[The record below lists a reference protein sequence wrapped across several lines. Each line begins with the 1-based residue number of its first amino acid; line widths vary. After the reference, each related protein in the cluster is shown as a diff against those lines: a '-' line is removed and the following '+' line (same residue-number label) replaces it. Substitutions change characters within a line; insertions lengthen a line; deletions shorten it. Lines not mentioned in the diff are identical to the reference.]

1 MSITFKD
8 VAKLAGVST
17 QTVSRV
23 TNGSQD
29 VAEST
34 RNKVNAAIKQLGY
47 VPNKGAQMLSRAKS
61 TSVGLVTLDM
71 ALHGAAM
78 IANGVRMQAHDMS
91 YGVAF
96 SVVAEPNLAN
106 TREAI
111 RELMAQQV
119 DSIIL
124 NVPLKSA
131 DAELLVEQYQHLNL
145 IFIDVPS
152 NSQVNYVCGDHAE
165 GAKLA
170 AQHLLESGRTD
181 FLLITGPN
189 ESSASKIRHQ
199 SWLAALSDAESKV
212 QYQYQGNWQAE
223 SKVQYQYQ
231 GNWQAESGY
240 LGVREAVAK
249 QAVFDAV
256 LVASDQMA
264 LGALRA
270 LQELQIPVPDKVAVV
285 GFDGIEDSAFFNPPL
300 TTIKQ
305 DFTTIGRQAVILAEK
320 LNANSQDA
328 LLQQHIETALLP
340 RESSQPK
347 VTAHYEKQEIEQLL
361 KRIQTLLPE
370 SR

>member
-61 TSVGLVTLDM
+61 SSVGLVTLDM

-124 NVPLKSA
+124 NVPLESA
-131 DAELLVEQYQHLNL
+131 DAEWLVEQYQHLNL

-152 NSQVNYVCGDHAE
+152 NSQVNYVCGAHAE

-223 SKVQYQYQ
+223 S
-231 GNWQAESGY
+231 GY

-249 QAVFDAV
+249 QAVFNAV

-305 DFTTIGRQAVILAEK
+305 DFTTIGRQAVVLAEK

-328 LLQQHIETALLP
+328 LLQHHIETALLP

-370 SR
+370 ST

>member
-131 DAELLVEQYQHLNL
+131 DAEWLVEQYQHLNL

-199 SWLAALSDAESKV
+199 SWLAALSD
-212 QYQYQGNWQAE
+212 AE

-370 SR
+370 SK

>member
-223 SKVQYQYQ
+223 S
-231 GNWQAESGY
+231 GY

-305 DFTTIGRQAVILAEK
+305 DFTTIGRQAVVLAEK

-328 LLQQHIETALLP
+328 LLQHHIETALLP

-370 SR
+370 ST

>member
-223 SKVQYQYQ
+223 S
-231 GNWQAESGY
+231 GY

>member
-189 ESSASKIRHQ
+189 ESSASEIRHQ
-199 SWLAALSDAESKV
+199 SWLAALSD
-212 QYQYQGNWQAE
+212 AE

-264 LGALRA
+264 LGVLRA

-305 DFTTIGRQAVILAEK
+305 DFTTIGRQAVVLAEK

-328 LLQQHIETALLP
+328 LLQHHIDTALLP

-347 VTAHYEKQEIEQLL
+347 VRTHYEKQEIEQLL

-370 SR
+370 ST

>member
-199 SWLAALSDAESKV
+199 SWLAALSDAE
-212 QYQYQGNWQAE
+212 N
-223 SKVQYQYQ
+223 KVQYQYQ

-305 DFTTIGRQAVILAEK
+305 DFTTIGRQAVVLAEK

-347 VTAHYEKQEIEQLL
+347 VAAHYEKQEIEQLL

>member
-78 IANGVRMQAHDMS
+78 IANGVRMQAHDMG

-96 SVVAEPNLAN
+96 SVVSEPNLAN

-124 NVPLKSA
+124 NVPLESA
-131 DAELLVEQYQHLNL
+131 DAEWLVEQYQHLNL

-223 SKVQYQYQ
+223 S
-231 GNWQAESGY
+231 GY

-264 LGALRA
+264 LGVLRA

-305 DFTTIGRQAVILAEK
+305 DFTTIGRQAVVLAEK

-328 LLQQHIETALLP
+328 LLQHHIETALLP

-370 SR
+370 ST

>member
-47 VPNKGAQMLSRAKS
+47 VPNKGAQMLSRARS

-96 SVVAEPNLAN
+96 SVVSEPNLAN

-223 SKVQYQYQ
+223 S
-231 GNWQAESGY
+231 GY

-305 DFTTIGRQAVILAEK
+305 DFTTIGRQAVVLAEK

-328 LLQQHIETALLP
+328 LLQHHIETALLP

-347 VTAHYEKQEIEQLL
+347 VRTHYEKQEIEQLL

-370 SR
+370 ST

>member
-124 NVPLKSA
+124 NVPLKST

-223 SKVQYQYQ
+223 S
-231 GNWQAESGY
+231 GY

-264 LGALRA
+264 LGVLRA

-305 DFTTIGRQAVILAEK
+305 DFTTIGRQAVVLAEK

-328 LLQQHIETALLP
+328 LLQHHIETALLP

-370 SR
+370 ST

>member
-96 SVVAEPNLAN
+96 SVVSEPNLAN

-124 NVPLKSA
+124 NVPLESA

-170 AQHLLESGRTD
+170 AQHLLESGRAD

-223 SKVQYQYQ
+223 S
-231 GNWQAESGY
+231 GY

-249 QAVFDAV
+249 QAAFDAV

-264 LGALRA
+264 LGVLRA

-305 DFTTIGRQAVILAEK
+305 DFTTIGRQAVVLAEK

-328 LLQQHIETALLP
+328 LLQHHIETALLP

-370 SR
+370 ST

>member
-96 SVVAEPNLAN
+96 SVVSEPNLAN

-223 SKVQYQYQ
+223 S
-231 GNWQAESGY
+231 GY

-305 DFTTIGRQAVILAEK
+305 DFTTIGRQAVVLAEK

-328 LLQQHIETALLP
+328 LLQHHIETALLP

-370 SR
+370 SK

>member
-1 MSITFKD
+1 MSVTFKD

-23 TNGSQD
+23 TNGSES
-29 VAEST
+29 VAELT

-61 TSVGLVTLDM
+61 TSVGVVTLDM

-78 IANGVRMQAHDMS
+78 IANGVRMQAHDMN
-91 YGVAF
+91 YGIAF
-96 SVVAEPNLAN
+96 SVVSEPNLAN

-124 NVPLKSA
+124 NVPLKSV

-170 AQHLLESGRTD
+170 AQHLIESGRTHY
-181 FLLITGPN
+181 LLITGPN
-189 ESSASKIRHQ
+189 ESSASQIRHQ
-199 SWLAALSDAESKV
+199 SWLAELSDADCTV
-212 QYQYQGNWQAE
+212 QYQH
-223 SKVQYQYQ
+223 Q

-305 DFTTIGRQAVILAEK
+305 DFTTIGRQAVKLAEK
-320 LNANSQDA
+320 LNANSQDT
-328 LLQQHIETALLP
+328 LLQHHIETSLLT

-347 VTAHYEKQEIEQLL
+347 VTAYYEKQEIERLL
-361 KRIQTLLPE
+361 QRIQTLLPE

>member
-124 NVPLKSA
+124 NVPLKST

-223 SKVQYQYQ
+223 S
-231 GNWQAESGY
+231 GY

-270 LQELQIPVPDKVAVV
+270 LQELQIPVPDKAAVV

-370 SR
+370 SK

>member
-1 MSITFKD
+1 MSVTFKD

-23 TNGSQD
+23 TNGSES
-29 VAEST
+29 VAELT

-78 IANGVRMQAHDMS
+78 IANGVRMQAHDLN
-91 YGVAF
+91 YGIAF
-96 SVVAEPNLAN
+96 SVVSEPNLAN

-124 NVPLKSA
+124 NVPLKSD

-170 AQHLLESGRTD
+170 AQHLIESGRTNY
-181 FLLITGPN
+181 LLITGPN
-189 ESSASKIRHQ
+189 ESSASQIRHQ
-199 SWLAALSDAESKV
+199 SWLAALSDTDCKV
-212 QYQYQGNWQAE
+212 QYQH
-223 SKVQYQYQ
+223 Q

-240 LGVREAVAK
+240 LGVRDAVAK
-249 QAVFDAV
+249 QATFDAV

-264 LGALRA
+264 LGVLRA

-305 DFTTIGRQAVILAEK
+305 DFTTIGRQAVVLAEK

-328 LLQQHIETALLP
+328 LLQHHIVTSLLT

-347 VTAHYEKQEIEQLL
+347 VATHYEKQEIERLL
-361 KRIQTLLPE
+361 QRIQTLLPE

>member
-78 IANGVRMQAHDMS
+78 IANGVRMQAHNMS

-199 SWLAALSDAESKV
+199 SWLAALSD
-212 QYQYQGNWQAE
+212 AE

-370 SR
+370 SK

>member
-78 IANGVRMQAHDMS
+78 IANGVRMQAHDMN

-124 NVPLKSA
+124 NVPLKST

-199 SWLAALSDAESKV
+199 SWLAALSD
-212 QYQYQGNWQAE
+212 AE

-305 DFTTIGRQAVILAEK
+305 DFTTIGRQAVVLAEK

-370 SR
+370 SK

>member
-78 IANGVRMQAHDMS
+78 IANGVRMQAHDKS

-96 SVVAEPNLAN
+96 SVVSEPNLAN

-223 SKVQYQYQ
+223 S
-231 GNWQAESGY
+231 GY

-300 TTIKQ
+300 TTVKQ

>member
-78 IANGVRMQAHDMS
+78 IANGVRMQAHDMG

-96 SVVAEPNLAN
+96 SVVSEPNLAN

-111 RELMAQQV
+111 REQMAQQV

-124 NVPLKSA
+124 NVPLESA
-131 DAELLVEQYQHLNL
+131 DAEWLVEQYQHLNL

-223 SKVQYQYQ
+223 S
-231 GNWQAESGY
+231 GY

-249 QAVFDAV
+249 QAVFNAV

-305 DFTTIGRQAVILAEK
+305 DFTTIGRQAVVLAEK

-328 LLQQHIETALLP
+328 LLQHHIETALLP

-370 SR
+370 ST

>member
-78 IANGVRMQAHDMS
+78 IANGVRIQAHDMS

-223 SKVQYQYQ
+223 S
-231 GNWQAESGY
+231 GY

-305 DFTTIGRQAVILAEK
+305 DFTTIGRQAVVLAEK

-328 LLQQHIETALLP
+328 LLQHHIETALLP

-370 SR
+370 ST

>member
-78 IANGVRMQAHDMS
+78 IANGVRMQAHDMG

-96 SVVAEPNLAN
+96 SVVSEPNLAN

-131 DAELLVEQYQHLNL
+131 DAEWLVEQYQHLNL

-212 QYQYQGNWQAE
+212 L
-223 SKVQYQYQ
+223 YQYQ

-264 LGALRA
+264 LGVLRA

-305 DFTTIGRQAVILAEK
+305 DFTTIGRQAVVLAEK

-328 LLQQHIETALLP
+328 LLQHHIETALLP

-370 SR
+370 ST

>member
-96 SVVAEPNLAN
+96 SVVSEPNLAN

-223 SKVQYQYQ
+223 S
-231 GNWQAESGY
+231 GY

-305 DFTTIGRQAVILAEK
+305 DFTTIGRQAVVLAEK

-328 LLQQHIETALLP
+328 LLQHHIETALLP

-370 SR
+370 ST

>member
-1 MSITFKD
+1 MNITFKD

-23 TNGSQD
+23 TNGSQN

-78 IANGVRMQAHDMS
+78 IANGVRMQAHDMG

-96 SVVAEPNLAN
+96 SVVSEPNLAN

-124 NVPLKSA
+124 NVPLESA

-223 SKVQYQYQ
+223 S
-231 GNWQAESGY
+231 GY

-305 DFTTIGRQAVILAEK
+305 DFTTIGRQAVVLAEK

-328 LLQQHIETALLP
+328 LLQHHIETALLP

-370 SR
+370 ST

>member
-78 IANGVRMQAHDMS
+78 IANGVRMQAHDMG

-96 SVVAEPNLAN
+96 SVVSEPNLAN

-124 NVPLKSA
+124 NVPLESA

-170 AQHLLESGRTD
+170 AQHLLEIGRTD

-199 SWLAALSDAESKV
+199 SWLAALSD
-212 QYQYQGNWQAE
+212 AE

-305 DFTTIGRQAVILAEK
+305 DFTTIGRQAVVLAEK
-320 LNANSQDA
+320 LNANSQDT
-328 LLQQHIETALLP
+328 LLQHHIETALLP

-347 VTAHYEKQEIEQLL
+347 VTTHYEKQEIEQLL

-370 SR
+370 ST

>member
-124 NVPLKSA
+124 NVPLKST

-181 FLLITGPN
+181 FLLITGPS

-199 SWLAALSDAESKV
+199 SWLAALS
-212 QYQYQGNWQAE
+212 NAE

-370 SR
+370 SK

>member
-96 SVVAEPNLAN
+96 SVVSEPNLAN

-223 SKVQYQYQ
+223 S
-231 GNWQAESGY
+231 GY

-264 LGALRA
+264 LGVLRA
-270 LQELQIPVPDKVAVV
+270 LQELQISVPDKVAVV

-305 DFTTIGRQAVILAEK
+305 DFTTIGRQAVVLAEK

-328 LLQQHIETALLP
+328 LLQHHIETALLP

-370 SR
+370 ST

>member
-78 IANGVRMQAHDMS
+78 IANGVRMQAHDMG

-96 SVVAEPNLAN
+96 SVVSEPNLAN

-124 NVPLKSA
+124 NVPLESA

-223 SKVQYQYQ
+223 S
-231 GNWQAESGY
+231 GY

-305 DFTTIGRQAVILAEK
+305 DFTTIGRQAVVLAEK

-328 LLQQHIETALLP
+328 LLQHHIETALLP

-370 SR
+370 ST

>member
-78 IANGVRMQAHDMS
+78 IANGVRIQAHDMS

-96 SVVAEPNLAN
+96 SVVSEPNLAN

-223 SKVQYQYQ
+223 S
-231 GNWQAESGY
+231 GY

-264 LGALRA
+264 LGVLRA

-285 GFDGIEDSAFFNPPL
+285 GFDSIEDSAFFNPPL

-305 DFTTIGRQAVILAEK
+305 DFTTIGRQAVVLAEK

-328 LLQQHIETALLP
+328 LLQHHIETALLP

-370 SR
+370 ST

>member
-47 VPNKGAQMLSRAKS
+47 VPNKGAQMLSRARS

-96 SVVAEPNLAN
+96 SVVSEPNLAN

-131 DAELLVEQYQHLNL
+131 DAEWLVEQYQHLNL

-189 ESSASKIRHQ
+189 ESSASKIRHH
-199 SWLAALSDAESKV
+199 SWLAALSD
-212 QYQYQGNWQAE
+212 AE

-305 DFTTIGRQAVILAEK
+305 DFTTIGRQAVVLAEK

-328 LLQQHIETALLP
+328 LLQHHIETALLP

-361 KRIQTLLPE
+361 KRIQTLLP
-370 SR
+370 

>member
-78 IANGVRMQAHDMS
+78 IANGVRMQAHDMG

-96 SVVAEPNLAN
+96 SVVSEPNLAN

-124 NVPLKSA
+124 NVPLESA

-223 SKVQYQYQ
+223 S
-231 GNWQAESGY
+231 GY

-305 DFTTIGRQAVILAEK
+305 DFTTIGRQAVVLAEK

-328 LLQQHIETALLP
+328 LLQHHIETVLLP

-370 SR
+370 ST

>member
-1 MSITFKD
+1 M
-8 VAKLAGVST
+8 
-17 QTVSRV
+17 
-23 TNGSQD
+23 
-29 VAEST
+29 
-34 RNKVNAAIKQLGY
+34 
-47 VPNKGAQMLSRAKS
+47 
-61 TSVGLVTLDM
+61 
-71 ALHGAAM
+71 H
-78 IANGVRMQAHDMS
+78 
-91 YGVAF
+91 F
-96 SVVAEPNLAN
+96 SVVSEPNLAN

-111 RELMAQQV
+111 RELIAQQV

-131 DAELLVEQYQHLNL
+131 DAELLVDQYQHLNL

-199 SWLAALSDAESKV
+199 SWLAALSDADSKV
-212 QYQYQGNWQAE
+212 
-223 SKVQYQYQ
+223 KYQYQ

-249 QAVFDAV
+249 QTRFDAV

-264 LGALRA
+264 LGVLRA
-270 LQELQIPVPDKVAVV
+270 LQELQIKVPEKVAVV

-305 DFTTIGRQAVILAEK
+305 DFTTIGRQAVVIAEK
-320 LNANSQDA
+320 LSANSQDA
-328 LLQQHIETALLP
+328 LLQQHIETQLIH
-340 RESSQPK
+340 RESSQSK
-347 VTAHYEKQEIEQLL
+347 VTAHYEKQQIEQLL
-361 KRIQTLLPE
+361 SKIHSLLPE
-370 SR
+370 

>member
-29 VAEST
+29 VAEAT

-96 SVVAEPNLAN
+96 SVVSEPNLAN

-124 NVPLKSA
+124 NVPLESA
-131 DAELLVEQYQHLNL
+131 DAEWLVEQYQHLNL

-223 SKVQYQYQ
+223 S
-231 GNWQAESGY
+231 GY

-285 GFDGIEDSAFFNPPL
+285 GFDGIDDSAFFNPPL

-305 DFTTIGRQAVILAEK
+305 DFTTIGRQAVVLAEK

-328 LLQQHIETALLP
+328 LLQHHIETALLP

-370 SR
+370 ST

>member
-96 SVVAEPNLAN
+96 SVVSEPNLAN

-152 NSQVNYVCGDHAE
+152 NSQVNYVCGDHEE

-170 AQHLLESGRTD
+170 AQHLLESERTD

-199 SWLAALSDAESKV
+199 SWLAALSD
-212 QYQYQGNWQAE
+212 AE

-305 DFTTIGRQAVILAEK
+305 DFTTIGRQAVVLAEK

-328 LLQQHIETALLP
+328 LLQHHIETALLP

-370 SR
+370 ST

>member
-61 TSVGLVTLDM
+61 TSIGLVTLDM

-78 IANGVRMQAHDMS
+78 IANGVRMQAHDMG

-96 SVVAEPNLAN
+96 SVVSEPNLAN
-106 TREAI
+106 TREAV

-124 NVPLKSA
+124 NVPLDSA
-131 DAELLVEQYQHLNL
+131 DAEWLVEQYQHLNL

-152 NSQVNYVCGDHAE
+152 NSQVNYVCGDHEE

-223 SKVQYQYQ
+223 S
-231 GNWQAESGY
+231 GY

-264 LGALRA
+264 LGVLRA

-305 DFTTIGRQAVILAEK
+305 DFTTIGRQAVVLAEK

-328 LLQQHIETALLP
+328 LLQHHIETALLP

-347 VTAHYEKQEIEQLL
+347 VRTHYEKQEIEQLL

-370 SR
+370 ST

>member
-1 MSITFKD
+1 MSVTFKD

-23 TNGSQD
+23 TNGSES
-29 VAEST
+29 VAELT

-78 IANGVRMQAHDMS
+78 IANGVRMQAHDMN

-96 SVVAEPNLAN
+96 SVVSEPNLTN
-106 TREAI
+106 TRGAI

-170 AQHLLESGRTD
+170 AQHLIESGRTNY
-181 FLLITGPN
+181 LLITGPN
-189 ESSASKIRHQ
+189 ESSASRIRHQ
-199 SWLAALSDAESKV
+199 SWLAALSDADC
-212 QYQYQGNWQAE
+212 
-223 SKVQYQYQ
+223 KVQYQYQ

-264 LGALRA
+264 LGVLRA

-305 DFTTIGRQAVILAEK
+305 DFTTIGRQAVVLAEK

-328 LLQQHIETALLP
+328 LLQHYIETTLLP

-361 KRIQTLLPE
+361 QRIQTLLPE

>member
-131 DAELLVEQYQHLNL
+131 DAEWLVEQYQHLNL

-199 SWLAALSDAESKV
+199 SWLAALSD
-212 QYQYQGNWQAE
+212 AE

-305 DFTTIGRQAVILAEK
+305 DFTTIGRQAVVLAEK

-328 LLQQHIETALLP
+328 LLQHHIETALLP

-347 VTAHYEKQEIEQLL
+347 VRTHYEKQEIEQLL
-361 KRIQTLLPE
+361 IRIQTLLPE
-370 SR
+370 ST

>member
-96 SVVAEPNLAN
+96 SVVSEPNLAN

-170 AQHLLESGRTD
+170 AQHLLKSGRTD

-212 QYQYQGNWQAE
+212 QH
-223 SKVQYQYQ
+223 QYQ

-264 LGALRA
+264 LGVLRA

-305 DFTTIGRQAVILAEK
+305 DFTTIGRQAVVLAEK

-328 LLQQHIETALLP
+328 LLQHHIETALLP

-370 SR
+370 ST

>member
-1 MSITFKD
+1 MSVTFKD

-23 TNGSQD
+23 TNGSES
-29 VAEST
+29 VAELT

-78 IANGVRMQAHDMS
+78 IANGVRMQAHDMN
-91 YGVAF
+91 YGIAF
-96 SVVAEPNLAN
+96 SVVSEPNLAN

-170 AQHLLESGRTD
+170 AQHLIESGRTNY
-181 FLLITGPN
+181 LLITGPD
-189 ESSASKIRHQ
+189 ESSASQIRHQ
-199 SWLAALSDAESKV
+199 SWLAELSDADC
-212 QYQYQGNWQAE
+212 
-223 SKVQYQYQ
+223 KVQYQYQ

-305 DFTTIGRQAVILAEK
+305 DFTTIGRQAVKLAEK

-328 LLQQHIETALLP
+328 LLQHHIETSLLT

-347 VTAHYEKQEIEQLL
+347 MTAHYEKQEIERLL
-361 KRIQTLLPE
+361 QRIQTLLPE

>member
-96 SVVAEPNLAN
+96 SVVSEPNLAN

-223 SKVQYQYQ
+223 S
-231 GNWQAESGY
+231 GY

-305 DFTTIGRQAVILAEK
+305 DFTTIGRQAVVLAEK

-328 LLQQHIETALLP
+328 LLQHHIETALLP

-347 VTAHYEKQEIEQLL
+347 VTAHYEKQQIEQLL
-361 KRIQTLLPE
+361 SQIQSLLPE
-370 SR
+370 